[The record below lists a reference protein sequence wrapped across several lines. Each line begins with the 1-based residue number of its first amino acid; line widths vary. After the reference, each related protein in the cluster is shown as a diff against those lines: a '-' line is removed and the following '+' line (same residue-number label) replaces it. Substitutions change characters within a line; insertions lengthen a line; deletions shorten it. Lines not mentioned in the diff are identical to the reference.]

1 VDVDRIRSDYDKLK
15 SSMTVV
21 APFISSL
28 MSRARI
34 VVNRSV
40 SIAGVTKT
48 GVIVINPD
56 FWEDASW
63 AERAW
68 ALAHEV
74 FHLAFRDHKRQG
86 SRNQYGWNISCDAVN
101 NEILNSM
108 LRMPSRIGEMCVTMD
123 KLYYGLKLYSKMEKE
138 DFLRLSKEEV
148 YRLLPKKRGGEP
160 PRCPRCGSTRVKC
173 VDLHISGKSGVAHMK
188 CDACGYEWDVEVT
201 LGGDGGEGYPIP
213 VEGVKVEADMN
224 VGSDEGDEVQS
235 GDEEIYKDGREIDS
249 GESDEKWRE
258 KIAKAYSVQKTIGAV
273 PLGLERMVE
282 SILKPKIDWRSLL
295 KQAMRVGLDR
305 FAVETY
311 RRPSRKHDDFPGV
324 RRYSMPTVWV
334 LVDLSASI
342 SDREAEQF
350 IGEVYDMAGQ
360 AKVKVVCWDSYAY
373 EPIEA
378 RNKSDVI
385 NKVAKRLRGGG
396 GTVIEGALRKALK
409 DMRLNDMVVILSDGD
424 IYDLESD
431 ETKELFSNI
440 AKRSSVSVFV
450 STHREVNIPG
460 WRFIRLEVD

>member
-1 VDVDRIRSDYDKLK
+1 MDISSIRSDYDKLK
-15 SSMTVV
+15 ASMTVV

-34 VVNRSV
+34 VANRSV
-40 SIAGVTKT
+40 PTACVTKT

-56 FWEDASW
+56 FWEKASW
-63 AERAW
+63 ADRAW
-68 ALAHEV
+68 VLAHEV
-74 FHLAFRDHKRQG
+74 FHLAFRDHRRQG
-86 SRNQYGWNISCDAVN
+86 NRNLYGWNICTDAVN
-101 NEILNSM
+101 NEVLKGM
-108 LRMPSRIGEMCVTMD
+108 LRMPYSVMKMCVTME
-123 KLYYGLKLYSKMEKE
+123 KLYYDTNIFGMMNFD
-138 DFLRLSKEEV
+138 DFLKLSKEEL
-148 YRLLPKKRGGEP
+148 YKLLPKRRGGEP
-160 PRCPRCGSTRVKC
+160 PKCPRCGSTRVRCIK
-173 VDLHISGKSGVAHMK
+173 LSINGMTGVARMK
-188 CDACGYEWDVEVT
+188 CDDCKYEWDVEVES
-201 LGGDGGEGYPIP
+201 GDGGEGYPIP
-213 VEGVKVEADMN
+213 VEDVEIDTN
-224 VGSDEGDEVQS
+224 VGSDEGDVVQE
-235 GDEEIYKDGREIDS
+235 GDEEIYKEGREKDG

-258 KIAKAYSVQKTIGAV
+258 KITKAYNVQKTIGTV

-295 KQAMRVGLDR
+295 KQAMRIGLGKVV
-305 FAVETY
+305 VETY
-311 RRPSRKHDDFPGV
+311 RRPSRKHDDFPGM
-324 RRYSMPTVWV
+324 RKYSTPTIWV
-334 LVDLSASI
+334 LVDLSGSV

-360 AKVKVVCWDSYAY
+360 AKVEVVCWDSYAY

-385 NKVAKRLRGGG
+385 NKVVKRLRGGG

>member
-1 VDVDRIRSDYDKLK
+1 MDISSIRSDYDKLK
-15 SSMTVV
+15 ASMTVV

-40 SIAGVTKT
+40 PTACVTKT

-56 FWEDASW
+56 FWEKASW
-63 AERAW
+63 ADRAW
-68 ALAHEV
+68 VLAHEV
-74 FHLAFRDHKRQG
+74 FHLAFRDHRRQG
-86 SRNQYGWNISCDAVN
+86 NRNLYGWNICTDAVN
-101 NEILNSM
+101 NEVLKGM
-108 LRMPSRIGEMCVTMD
+108 LRMPYSAMKMCVTME
-123 KLYYGLKLYSKMEKE
+123 KLYYDANIFGMMNLD
-138 DFLRLSKEEV
+138 DFLKLSKEEL
-148 YRLLPKKRGGEP
+148 YKLLPKRRGGEP
-160 PRCPRCGSTRVKC
+160 PKCPRCGSTRVRC
-173 VDLHISGKSGVAHMK
+173 VKLSINGMTGVARMK
-188 CDACGYEWDVEVT
+188 CDDCGYVWDVEVES
-201 LGGDGGEGYPIP
+201 GDGGEGYPIP
-213 VEGVKVEADMN
+213 VEDVEIDTN
-224 VGSDEGDEVQS
+224 VGSDEGDVVQE
-235 GDEEIYKDGREIDS
+235 GDEEIYKDGREKDG

-258 KIAKAYSVQKTIGAV
+258 KIAKAYNVQKTIGTV

-295 KQAMRVGLDR
+295 KQAMRIGLGKVV
-305 FAVETY
+305 VETY
-311 RRPSRKHDDFPGV
+311 RRPSRKHDDFPGM
-324 RRYSMPTVWV
+324 RKYSTPTIWV
-334 LVDLSASI
+334 LVDLSGSI

-360 AKVKVVCWDSYAY
+360 AKVEVVCWDSYAY

-385 NKVAKRLRGGG
+385 NKVVKRLRGGG

-424 IYDLESD
+424 IYDLEKD